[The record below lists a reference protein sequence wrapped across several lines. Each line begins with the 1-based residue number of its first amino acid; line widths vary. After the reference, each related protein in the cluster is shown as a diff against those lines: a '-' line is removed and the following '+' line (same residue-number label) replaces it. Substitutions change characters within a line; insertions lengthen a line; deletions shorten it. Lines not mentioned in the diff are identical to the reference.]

1 MAQTGMC
8 KLPFTD
14 IERDFTLWVNYVLEV
29 SIELEG
35 FKKSKMESKEL
46 ESQPFTDQETLYDV
60 LDASRQQIRVLSLH
74 ASESNDLPLVCDL
87 ATISLDDLDEEAE
100 FEALSYCWGQ
110 TDWAASLEVHT
121 GSGAG
126 HTGAHHNIAVNSSV
140 HEALFNLRPAT
151 GTARRL
157 WVDAICINQL
167 DQVERSQQVAQM
179 SLIYSCARRVV
190 VWLGAQDDANRRHCF
205 SIIMAIRSHMLEE
218 HARCKPSTPEEARSL
233 WNRAAEREISAGQIV
248 DYTQTWRKC
257 DIDWF
262 RRTWVLQ
269 EVANSRD
276 TIVCC
281 GSDEIEWP
289 HFVGIA
295 RHILINK
302 SRSALLQYG
311 LMPALFFDV
320 AGAKFSHL
328 GESRARIEPSYRHD
342 ILDVLIK
349 AHSLKASD
357 PRDKL
362 FALLQ
367 FGRETHDV
375 QNLPASIQPDYTKS
389 VKRVFTDF
397 VRWWIAEHQSVRILS
412 AIHTLQWRSWQKMYY
427 VDPPPRHAYPSWCL
441 DLEHGGE
448 ANWAKATLGLAAA
461 TTTIDGRETTS
472 PRSDYCAS
480 AALRPDLDLLSV
492 RASEEDDVP
501 PSEHDILRLRG
512 RRICVIGGDLRRFPY
527 WPLKLAQE
535 QQPSDGGGPNAA
547 LQREMLDAF
556 DHIYDPTA
564 AYRNWLLDRDDQEV
578 QGDHEDT
585 GERAE
590 RSRGLHFTYH
600 YQRGFERGSPAVPC
614 YGACMFAGRVDVNQG
629 GDDHE
634 EETHLAGNQS
644 HTPRGGEPRWVGL
657 CPHRA
662 QPGDVVVMLHG
673 GPVLYLLRQVISAHG
688 GTLSPQYEFV
698 GECLVAGYMHGRA
711 VEEAEAA
718 GEQYEVFDLV

>member
-1 MAQTGMC
+1 MYDAQSAH
-8 KLPFTD
+8 FTY
-14 IERDFTLWVNYVLEV
+14 IKQDFTLWVNYVLEA
-29 SIELEG
+29 SIEIEG
-35 FKKSKMESKEL
+35 VKKSETELRQL
-46 ESQPFTDQETLYDV
+46 ESQPLTDQEELYDV
-60 LDASRQQIRVLSLH
+60 LDASKRQIRVLSLH
-74 ASESNDLPLVCDL
+74 AGESNSLPLVCDL
-87 ATISLDDLDEEAE
+87 ATVSLDDVDEGVD

-110 TDWAASLEVHT
+110 PDWVASLEVRK
-121 GSGAG
+121 SSSAG
-126 HTGAHHNIAVNSSV
+126 HIGAHHDIAVNSSL
-140 HEALFNLRPAT
+140 HEALVNLRPAT
-151 GTARRL
+151 GPARRL

-167 DQVERSQQVAQM
+167 NKFERSQQVAQM
-179 SLIYSCARRVV
+179 SLIYSCAKRVV
-190 VWLGAQDDANRRHCF
+190 VWLGVQDDSNRRHCF
-205 SIIMAIRSHMLEE
+205 STIMAIRSHMLEE
-218 HARCKPSTPEEARSL
+218 YGRHNPSTPEEASSL
-233 WNRAAEREISAGQIV
+233 WSRAAEREISAGKIV
-248 DYTQTWRKC
+248 DYTNTWRKC

-281 GSDEIEWP
+281 GSDVIEWL

-302 SRSALLQYG
+302 RHSPLLQYG

-320 AGAKFSHL
+320 AGADLSDRR
-328 GESRARIEPSYRHD
+328 ESRAGIESSRRDD
-342 ILDVLIK
+342 ILNVLIK
-349 AHSLKASD
+349 AHSLKATD

-375 QNLPASIQPDYTKS
+375 QNLPASIQPDYNKS

-397 VRWWIAEHQSVRILS
+397 VRWWIAEHQSVRVLS
-412 AIHTLQWRSWQKMYY
+412 AVHTLQWRSWQKMYQT
-427 VDPPPRHAYPSWCL
+427 DPPRRHPYPSWCL

-461 TTTIDGRETTS
+461 TIDGSDTTTT
-472 PRSDYCAS
+472 RSYCAS

-492 RASEEDDVP
+492 RAGEDAP
-501 PSEHDILRLRG
+501 PSEHDTLRLRG
-512 RRICVIGGDLRRFPY
+512 RRICTIAGEIRRFPY
-527 WPLKLAQE
+527 WPLKLAQDHHPGSSPGSS
-535 QQPSDGGGPNAA
+535 PSAT
-547 LQREMLDAF
+547 QREILDAF

-564 AYRNWLLDRDDQEV
+564 LHRKWLLDRDDQEV
-578 QGDHEDT
+578 QVGLEDA
-585 GERAE
+585 GERAA
-590 RSRGLHFTYH
+590 RFRGLHLTYH
-600 YQRGFERGSPAVPC
+600 YERGFERGSPAVPC
-614 YGACMFAGRVDVNQG
+614 YGACVFVGSAVRDGNEG
-629 GDDHE
+629 GNDRDE
-634 EETHLAGNQS
+634 REAQS
-644 HTPRGGEPRWVGL
+644 HSGDGQRWVGL

-673 GPVLYLLRQVISAHG
+673 GPVLYLLRQVATARG
-688 GTLSPQYEFV
+688 GTMSPQYEFV